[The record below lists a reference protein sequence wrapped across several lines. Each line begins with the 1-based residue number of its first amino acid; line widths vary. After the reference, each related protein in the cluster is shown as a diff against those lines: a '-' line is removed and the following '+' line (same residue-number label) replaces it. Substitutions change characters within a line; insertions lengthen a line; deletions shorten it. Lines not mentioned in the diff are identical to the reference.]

1 MKTEPQTP
9 DNSCPHC
16 GAEETNSSGLRIYW
30 ACGSHATFGCDM
42 KPTPLCREREAHN
55 KTKAELENERER
67 VQNLCC
73 IAERA
78 IETLGDQYF
87 CHESYHW
94 KPNSRKLKLRAELE
108 ALNTTDK

>member
-1 MKTEPQTP
+1 MEPLTPTPDHYERLEAVAKAVIPLHELVGVEPKPQTP

-55 KTKAELENERER
+55 KTKVALAKAHEELCQAGLREYG
-67 VQNLCC
+67 N
-73 IAERA
+73 
-78 IETLGDQYF
+78 
-87 CHESYHW
+87 
-94 KPNSRKLKLRAELE
+94 
-108 ALNTTDK
+108 

>member
-55 KTKAELENERER
+55 KTRGELAKAMSMIDRDMECEAENQKLRELCRKA
-67 VQNLCC
+67 LCTFTP
-73 IAERA
+73 
-78 IETLGDQYF
+78 IEQ
-87 CHESYHW
+87 
-94 KPNSRKLKLRAELE
+94 LRAELE